1 MNTFCSYFN
10 EGMCRSCDL
19 IALDY
24 SDQITLKEN
33 KLRETLQ
40 DFKLPNLLP
49 TVRSKN
55 TDFRNKAKFIVTGTT
70 DDPRIGLADVIDLDK
85 GVDLSECSLHLQNIT
100 DILPAIKRFI
110 KKANLTP
117 YQIKSQK
124 GELKGIILFHSEGT
138 KQTYLRFVLR
148 SKESIDRI
156 KKFHQELLTVHNH
169 LACISVNI
177 QPISHA
183 ILEGEEEIFITEKT
197 SISHRLGNIEFDL
210 NPRAFI
216 QTNQVVAAK
225 LYETSAL
232 WIKEAS
238 VTRMLELYCG
248 QGAFSFFAAS
258 FVNESLGVEI
268 NPQAVA
274 VANQTAKKYKFSNLA
289 FKTSD
294 ASKIEKELLAF
305 DPDLILVN
313 PPRRGLGETVHLLMQ
328 ERSQRLIYSSCH
340 AETLCED
347 LKTLCEIYEIKRVQ
361 LFDMFPNTHHYETL
375 VELQLR

>member
-85 GVDLSECSLHLQNIT
+85 GVDLSGCSLHLQNIT

-156 KKFHQELLTVHNH
+156 KKFHQELLIEHKH
-169 LACISVNI
+169 LTCISVNI

-210 NPRAFI
+210 SPRAFV
-216 QTNQVVAAK
+216 QTNQEVATK
-225 LYETSAL
+225 LYETAAL

-238 VTRMLELYCG
+238 LTRMLELYCG
-248 QGAFSFFAAS
+248 QGAFSFFAAP
-258 FVNESLGVEI
+258 FVTESLGVEI
-268 NPQAVA
+268 NPEAVA
-274 VANQTAKKYKFSNLA
+274 VANQTAKKYKFSNLV
-289 FKTSD
+289 FKSSD
-294 ASKIEKELLAF
+294 ASKMEKELLTF